1 MRERQTHNITTA
13 SVYESNEL
21 NDEQMLAQVT
31 SIWQIIV
38 VRM

>member
-21 NDEQMLAQVT
+21 NDEQRLTQVT
-31 SIWQIIV
+31 SI
-38 VRM
+38 